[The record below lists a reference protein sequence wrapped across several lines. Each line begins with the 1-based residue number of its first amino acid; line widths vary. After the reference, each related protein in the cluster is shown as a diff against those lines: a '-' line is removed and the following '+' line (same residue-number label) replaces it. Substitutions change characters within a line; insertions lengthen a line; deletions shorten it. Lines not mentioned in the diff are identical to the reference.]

1 MLMAYDGYVWLPLRC
16 IYMYLGVDRR
26 DRQATRADKFW
37 KSVWL
42 RQMLSFNR
50 GLTKP
55 IDRDKNY
62 SVIKFNHGTPM
73 NNPKEN
79 T

>member
-50 GLTKP
+50 GLTNP
-55 IDRDKNY
+55 VDRGKNNY
-62 SVIKFNHGTPM
+62 KSNLGASE

>member
-1 MLMAYDGYVWLPLRC
+1 MDNYAYVWIPLRHINMC
-16 IYMYLGVDRR
+16 LGIDRR

-42 RQMLSFNR
+42 RQMLQFNR

-55 IDRDKNY
+55 VDRGKNNY
-62 SVIKFNHGTPM
+62 KSNLGGSE

-79 T
+79 N